1 MSPLHTNEFC
11 SKIVFLNPIVLKSN
25 KVNLGTI
32 GYIALYWNRF
42 IILFT
47 QIIHDKHKK

>member
-25 KVNLGTI
+25 KVNLGTT
-32 GYIALYWNRF
+32 GYIALYWNSF